1 MDQLWVS
8 AFVILDNRT
17 AYHER
22 LQIVDLALVIEEN
35 RQESNWMPTL
45 TIHKIHRVH
54 GSLLLH
60 QIFLWTAFLVDPEPA
75 HIFVFCVANDSAKY
89 HVANFAPA
97 DKSSKRPK
105 DDVSA
110 VAIALK
116 SRSVLEGVRYRDETA
131 IVATIRDALLDLQR
145 LWVVCVCP
153 QASQVFEPDSRF
165 IIGALVASNF

>member
-1 MDQLWVS
+1 MP
-8 AFVILDNRT
+8 ART
-17 AYHER
+17 VQKIYR
-22 LQIVDLALVIEEN
+22 
-35 RQESNWMPTL
+35 
-45 TIHKIHRVH
+45 IHS
-54 GSLLLH
+54 GLLLVR
-60 QIFLWTAFLVDPEPA
+60 FFRRTAFLVDPEPA
-75 HIFVFCVANDSAKY
+75 HIFMFCVANDSAKY

-116 SRSVLEGVRYRDETA
+116 SRSVLEGVRYRDEAA